1 MSDEPRNPEYTPY
14 HPKWYRR
21 RIPIFWWLGH
31 AAYTKFIARE
41 LTSLFVAYAAVL
53 LLVQLWI
60 VGRGEAAYE
69 RFSGWLAAPPVVAF
83 HAFVFVVILFHTI
96 TWLSLA
102 PKALVVRVARRRVPD
117 AWVVAA
123 HYGGWLVASAAI
135 AALLL

>member
-1 MSDEPRNPEYTPY
+1 MSAQRRNPRYTRH

-31 AAYTKFIARE
+31 ARYTKFIARE
-41 LTSLFVAYAAVL
+41 LTSLFVAYAASL
-53 LLVQLWI
+53 LLVQLWMM
-60 VGRGEAAYE
+60 GRGEAAYE
-69 RFSGWLAAPPVVAF
+69 RFLGWLAAPPVVAF
-83 HAFVFVVILFHTI
+83 HAFVLVVLLFHTT

-102 PKALVVRVARRRVPD
+102 PKALVVRVAGRRVPD

-123 HYGGWLVASAAI
+123 HYGVWVAASAAI